1 MKSIFLL
8 SITALFFSCGSAKKA
23 NADKGSINSNYYG
36 TVHLSANGCPYY
48 IEIQKT
54 KNTNNDKIN
63 YQFKNIY
70 PVNLEEKYRKD
81 GLKIHFNYNISRAMT
96 PAGCSVDAVVSVE
109 NVSVK

>member
-8 SITALFFSCGSAKKA
+8 SITALFFSCGTAKKT
-23 NADKGSINSNYYG
+23 NTEVVSTTGNYYG

-48 IEIQKT
+48 IEIQKS
-54 KNTNNDKIN
+54 KKTNIAKET
-63 YQFKNIY
+63 FKNVY
-70 PVNLEEKYRKD
+70 PVNLEEKFRKD

-96 PAGCSVDAVVSVE
+96 PAGCTVDAVVSVE

>member
-8 SITALFFSCGSAKKA
+8 SITALFFACGTAKKA
-23 NADKGSINSNYYG
+23 NADNASTKGNYYG

-48 IEIQKT
+48 IEIQKS
-54 KNTNNDKIN
+54 KNTNIEKES
-63 YQFKNIY
+63 FKNVY
-70 PVNLEEKYRKD
+70 PVNLDEKYRKD

-96 PAGCSVDAVVSVE
+96 PAGCTVDAVVSVE